1 MPAFKKPEQSLVMR
15 CVLVKSIGLIFLY
28 ISTTGQV
35 SATGISIEY
44 CSTHR
49 QGDIYLLDANIK
61 YDFSKEALEALKH
74 GIALQI
80 HIALRLKMDR
90 DWLWDLT
97 LKETT
102 LRYRMEHHPLSG
114 HYIVTDLASGVRH
127 TFQTLQGAVGFLT
140 ELNKIPFFEASLLRK
155 DSFYAGSMRTQL
167 DIESLPAPL
176 RPIAYLSS
184 NWRLSS
190 PWYEWEIT
198 P

>member
-1 MPAFKKPEQSLVMR
+1 MPAFKKPEQSLILK
-15 CVLVKSIGLIFLY
+15 CVLVKSIGLLSLY
-28 ISTTGQV
+28 ISMIGPV

-49 QGDIYLLDANIK
+49 QDDIYLLDANIK
-61 YDFSKEALEALKH
+61 FDFSKEALEALKH

-80 HIALRLKMDR
+80 HTALRLKMDR
-90 DWLWDLT
+90 DWLWDLS
-97 LKETT
+97 LKETI
-102 LRYRMEHHPLSG
+102 LRFRMEHHPLSG
-114 HYIVTDLASGVRH
+114 HYIVTDLTSGVRH
-127 TFQTLQGAVGFLT
+127 TYQTLQGAVGFLT
-140 ELNKIPFFEASLLRK
+140 ELNNVPFFEASLLGK
-155 DSFYAGSMRTQL
+155 DVNYIGSMRTQL

-190 PWYEWEIT
+190 PWYEWKIT